1 MAIGRTFEESL
12 QKALRMTDPSVGGFE
27 PCGFDDA
34 SVSDSELAKL
44 LEVASDRR
52 VYAISLAMQRAWSVD
67 KIWGMTR
74 IDRWFLYKLQ
84 RAWRCPQFLE
94 PLGHGRSVFAH
105 RKRRA
110 HPAFA
115 GISNMQ
121 RILSEYSPATLP
133 AMSLLQA
140 KEASFFFLSLS
151 LLLL

>member
-34 SVSDSELAKL
+34 SVSDSELAKM

-67 KIWGMTR
+67 KIWGMTN

-84 RAWRCPQFLE
+84 R
-94 PLGHGRSVFAH
+94 
-105 RKRRA
+105 
-110 HPAFA
+110 
-115 GISNMQ
+115 M
-121 RILSEYSPATLP
+121 
-133 AMSLLQA
+133 
-140 KEASFFFLSLS
+140 
-151 LLLL
+151 